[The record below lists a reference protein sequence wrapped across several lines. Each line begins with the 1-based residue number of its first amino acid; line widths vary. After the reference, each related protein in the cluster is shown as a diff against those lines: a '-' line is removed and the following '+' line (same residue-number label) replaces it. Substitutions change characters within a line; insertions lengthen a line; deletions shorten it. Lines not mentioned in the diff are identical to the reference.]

1 MQYIL
6 NGLEQGTPYEFQVIA
21 KGNGITYD
29 NSDASSS
36 VQWTTQAKLAT
47 PVITTTKDTNSITV
61 NWSTIANA
69 TGYVVEYKLS
79 TASNYTPLETVT
91 APTTTKVIPNLTS
104 GATYKI
110 HVKAISSNAA
120 YYESDYSTDAT
131 VVVSTQLDTPNPTYT
146 SDESSIRATWSAIQ
160 NAASYR
166 VYYKLSNDSS
176 YSDPPD
182 TVTASASPEWTK
194 GSLTSGAVYSIYV
207 QAVAAANSDYTDS
220 DNSTA
225 TNVTVKTKLATPTN
239 LAISER
245 TTNSLTLTWT
255 GDNRADGYDVY
266 YKEGS
271 NPYQS
276 APAST
281 NSFPLSSLGE
291 GETYTFYVIA
301 KGSGNYL
308 DSASSSTVS
317 GTTKITLAAPT
328 GLAADNVQSTTADI
342 NWNKSANATG
352 YKITVSDAN
361 GAITGYNNRALGDV
375 NTLSIAGLTQTKEYT
390 VSLVAT
396 STSDDY
402 VDSVPASLV
411 FTTDTKLGTVSTP
424 TLTKTTDSITID
436 WSPVSG
442 ADSYLVQYRE
452 TGSGDSGWK
461 SEPVPGSANPP
472 CQFELSPLAQG
483 ASYQF
488 RVKAVTNNPAYEDGD
503 YSEIVSTSTLIKL
516 DTPTGLN
523 VTNIQLTEATL
534 NWNDVEHN
542 SGYIVK
548 YRKVGTS
555 EWMPPIEV
563 EG

>member
-1 MQYIL
+1 MASLIL
-6 NGLEQGTPYEFQVIA
+6 NTLEQGTSYEFQVIA
-21 KGNGITYD
+21 KGNGSTYD

-79 TASNYTPLETVT
+79 TTSESAYQALNVN
-91 APTTTKVIPNLTS
+91 APTTSKTIESLTS
-104 GATYKI
+104 GATYNI
-110 HVKAISSNAA
+110 RVKAVSTNTAYVDSN
-120 YYESDYSTDAT
+120 YSTVAT
-131 VVVSTQLDTPNPTYT
+131 VVVSTQLDTPNPTYS
-146 SDESSIRATWSAIQ
+146 SDTSSITATWSAIQ
-160 NAASYR
+160 HAASYK
-166 VYYKLSNDSS
+166 VFYKKSTDST
-176 YSDPPD
+176 YSSD
-182 TVTASASPEWTK
+182 TVTASANPTWTK
-194 GSLTSGAVYSIYV
+194 SGLTSGTVYSVYV
-207 QAVAAANSDYTDS
+207 QAIGSGDYADS

-225 TNVTVKTKLATPTN
+225 TNVTVKTKISAPTN
-239 LAISER
+239 LAISDR
-245 TTNSLTLTWT
+245 TTNSLTLTW
-255 GDNRADGYDVY
+255 GNVPNNAGYQVY
-266 YKEGS
+266 YKKGNGS
-271 NPYQS
+271 YGTPVTKAANATSHQL
-276 APAST
+276 T
-281 NSFPLSSLGE
+281 GLGE
-291 GETYTFYVIA
+291 GESYTFYVVAI
-301 KGSGNYL
+301 GSGNYV
-308 DSASSSTVS
+308 DSDNSATVT

-328 GLAADNVQSTTADI
+328 GLAADNVLSTTADI
-342 NWNKSANATG
+342 NWNKTANATG

-402 VDSVPASLV
+402 VDSPAASLV

-436 WSPVSG
+436 WSPVSA

-452 TGSGDSGWK
+452 TGSGDSGWQ

-472 CQFELSPLAQG
+472 CKFKLSPLAQG

-503 YSEIVSTSTLIKL
+503 YSEIVSTATLIKL
-516 DTPTGLN
+516 NTPTGLN

-542 SGYIVK
+542 SGYTVK

-555 EWMPPIEV
+555 EWITREV
-563 EG
+563 E